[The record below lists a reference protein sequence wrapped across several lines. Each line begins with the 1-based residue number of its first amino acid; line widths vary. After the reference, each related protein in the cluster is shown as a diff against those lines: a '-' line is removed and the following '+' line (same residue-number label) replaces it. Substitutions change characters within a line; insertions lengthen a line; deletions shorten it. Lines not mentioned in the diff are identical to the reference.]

1 MNGLLELIKTTRL
14 TMTEDELRAASSLLS
29 AELTERRSRQLKSIK
44 STLRV
49 GEVVSFINNDG
60 KRVNGEVT
68 KVKTKKALVRVGNQQ
83 WDVPMGMLSK
93 TR

>member
-14 TMTEDELRAASSLLS
+14 TMTEEELRAASSLLS

-49 GEVVSFINNDG
+49 GEVVSFIDNSG
-60 KRVNGEVT
+60 KRVSGEVT

>member
-29 AELTERRSRQLKSIK
+29 AELSERRSRQLKSIK